1 MIGIYKITSPS
12 GRIYIGQSKD
22 LNRRERDYQKYI
34 KDSNSQV
41 KLLASIN
48 KYNWEN
54 HIFEIIE
61 EYCEKVGL
69 LYKDTFIYYGKAKDL
84 FNIEGLGTDEF
95 SVSLWQNQFLN
106 YLESK
111 YNEKDCYMCVNKVPE
126 EGIVLRIEH
135 LEEYEAYKLKSKRF
149 TLMESEAQEKEEI
162 NIEDE
167 QEDSV

>member
-12 GRIYIGQSKD
+12 GRIYIGQSRD

-61 EYCEKVGL
+61 ECEFEQL
-69 LYKDTFIYYGKAKDL
+69 NIRERYYQ
-84 FNIEGLGTDEF
+84 EF
-95 SVSLWQNQFLN
+95 
-106 YLESK
+106 YGRK
-111 YNEKDCYMCVNKVPE
+111 
-126 EGIVLRIEH
+126 
-135 LEEYEAYKLKSKRF
+135 
-149 TLMESEAQEKEEI
+149 
-162 NIEDE
+162 
-167 QEDSV
+167 